1 MALILLEESIDDPD
15 AFFIR
20 GFVVGW
26 SVAAVI
32 AFAVTWFYMPNIFA
46 EKVMKWKEKRRKKK
60 KKKKK
65 KMKKKKETSKPK
77 MVQGSPNPT
86 ISDRI
91 QDAKIH
97 ILEKYATRMS
107 FSYLIRATENFR
119 GDNIIGLGKQGTL
132 YKAALGNGNFFAV
145 KRFQYLQN
153 MEQQFISEIMTIGRL
168 KHRNLVQLFGFC
180 LERKERLLVY
190 NYVENGSLYDW
201 LHPKEETKTFALEWP
216 VRFRITIGI
225 ARGLTWLHH
234 NCNSRIHHGNICSKC
249 ILLDK
254 NFDPKIS
261 KFGEA
266 VIVTSNYWNSYL
278 KVYDKGES
286 RLNDVFG
293 FGILLL
299 EVVTG
304 EEPER
309 VPGLSQI
316 AHVLSIS
323 SLYDLID
330 RSLIGKGFDSEIA
343 QILEVA
349 SECIQTC
356 SSKRPTMLQVYKI
369 LTAIGARNGNAR
381 NIGTSEQIE
390 EGLGFHNQMG
400 EHGGIEI
407 VEEIE

>member
-1 MALILLEESIDDPD
+1 
-15 AFFIR
+15 
-20 GFVVGW
+20 
-26 SVAAVI
+26 
-32 AFAVTWFYMPNIFA
+32 MPNIFA
-46 EKVMKWKEKRRKKK
+46 EKVMKWKEKRRRKKK
-60 KKKKK
+60 KKKKWK

-77 MVQGSPNPT
+77 MAQGSPNPT

-97 ILEKYATRMS
+97 ILDKYATRVS

-145 KRFQYLQN
+145 KR
-153 MEQQFISEIMTIGRL
+153 
-168 KHRNLVQLFGFC
+168 
-180 LERKERLLVY
+180 
-190 NYVENGSLYDW
+190 
-201 LHPKEETKTFALEWP
+201 
-216 VRFRITIGI
+216 
-225 ARGLTWLHH
+225 
-234 NCNSRIHHGNICSKC
+234 
-249 ILLDK
+249 
-254 NFDPKIS
+254 
-261 KFGEA
+261 
-266 VIVTSNYWNSYL
+266 
-278 KVYDKGES
+278 
-286 RLNDVFG
+286 LNDVYG

-304 EEPER
+304 EEPEH

-356 SSKRPTMLQVYKI
+356 SSERPTMLQVYKI

-381 NIGTSEQIE
+381 NIGTSKQIE